1 MKVTIIGVGLI
12 GGSMAWALRDNAIA
26 THITGVDS
34 SPANAAKA
42 LELGEVDSVAPLDA
56 LDEAIAGA
64 DLIVLATPVNAIP
77 ALAVKVLNKIA
88 PGQTVMDVGSTK
100 GELAEMTAM
109 HPNRK
114 RLVLTHPMWGTEQS
128 GPEAA
133 VHGGFSGRA
142 VVICD
147 REASDP
153 AAVKAVEKLYTR
165 IGMPVIYMTSEEQD
179 MHTAYVS
186 HISHITSYALA
197 LTVMEKEREQERIFE
212 LASGGFES
220 TVRLAKS
227 PASMWVPILLQNRY
241 NVLDVLR
248 ELIHQLQ
255 IFRVM
260 IEKGDAE
267 GLTAAIEKAN
277 TIKRIIK

>member
-1 MKVTIIGVGLI
+1 
-12 GGSMAWALRDNAIA
+12 MAWALRDNGVV

-34 SPANAAKA
+34 SQANAAKA
-42 LELGEVDSVAPLDA
+42 LELGVVDTIAP
-56 LDEAIAGA
+56 LDEAIADA
-64 DLIVLATPVNAIP
+64 DVVILAAPVDAIP
-77 ALAVKVLNKIA
+77 ALAVRVLNKIT
-88 PGQTVMDVGSTK
+88 PGQIVMDMGSTK
-100 GELAEMTAM
+100 SELAEMTAM
-109 HPNRK
+109 HPNRNH
-114 RLVLTHPMWGTEQS
+114 LVLTHPMWGTEQS

-133 VHGGFSGRA
+133 VHGGFRGRT

-147 REASDP
+147 REQSDP
-153 AAVKAVEKLYTR
+153 AAVKTVEDIYTR
-165 IGMPVIYMTSEEQD
+165 IGMPVIYMSSEEQD

-227 PASMWVPILLQNRY
+227 PASMWVPILLQNKY

-260 IEKGDAE
+260 LEKNDSGA
-267 GLTAAIEKAN
+267 LTAAIDKAN